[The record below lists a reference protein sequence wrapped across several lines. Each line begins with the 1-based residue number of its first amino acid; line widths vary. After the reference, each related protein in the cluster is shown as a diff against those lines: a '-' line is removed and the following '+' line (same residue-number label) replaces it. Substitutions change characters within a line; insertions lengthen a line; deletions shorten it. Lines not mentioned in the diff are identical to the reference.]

1 MIDLQKLNLM
11 FDTLFSDPDIEE
23 KFWDWYTNRNKNIS
37 QPPVSGELLFNTKC
51 CANCKHFIDKW
62 PYKSECNF
70 HGNKA
75 NITHAEEQCCDN
87 WDKL

>member
-1 MIDLQKLNLM
+1 MTNNEIAKKILQITRTGYYEDQLDKIVKLLEA
-11 FDTLFSDPDIEE
+11 S
-23 KFWDWYTNRNKNIS
+23 KH
-37 QPPVSGELLFNTKC
+37 VSGELLFNAKC

-70 HGNKA
+70 HGSKA

-87 WDKL
+87 WEK